1 MSQTKPLAQ
10 PETEGTGIGFGARYA
25 LILVSLLLVVQLLPI
40 VGLLGGNAQS
50 EIAIHFRT
58 THIAWFT
65 LIGALVGTFVLPF
78 VMKLAGLYGK
88 KRLMVI
94 VLALGLIGDLV
105 AALATDYQTLLIG
118 RGIAGLC
125 GPAVALAYAMARDAF
140 PHRLVGPANGILGGG
155 VGLTAL
161 GGPFL
166 SGWLIDSHGFRGA
179 LWFMV
184 IATALTLLLLIFFVP
199 ESPVRE
205 ERTQMD
211 WLGGVLLGGGLT
223 AIVYAVG
230 HGSEWGW
237 TSGEFLVYLG
247 GGLVA
252 LVVFLFVESRAANPL
267 LPLTLLSQRRV
278 WTVLLATAVAAGSVY
293 AVGTVMQLLALMPNI
308 PGLSDGLGW
317 SATKNAMVTAPM
329 SVVIILMAVVTGT
342 LARRIDPRI
351 LLGVGSSL
359 TAVGFGLTSQFH
371 GSVTEIMIT
380 GFVGG
385 IGMGMIVSIVPAMI
399 IASVE
404 PEEQALG
411 NGTQNLLQGVAQVL
425 VTQLAFVVMAQDGQV
440 MKGTQF
446 YADSGFTKGFWLVAG
461 FCAAGALLAALIPKV
476 KPLNEVKVGQAS
488 S

>member
-1 MSQTKPLAQ
+1 MSQTKPLSQ
-10 PETEGTGIGFGARYA
+10 PETEGAGFGARYA
-25 LILVSLLLVVQLLPI
+25 LVLVSLLLTVQLLPI

-50 EIAIHFRT
+50 EVAIHFRT

-78 VMKLAGLYGK
+78 VMKLAGIYGK
-88 KRLMVI
+88 KRVMVI
-94 VLALGLIGDLV
+94 LTALGLIGDLV
-105 AALATDYQTLLIG
+105 AALATDYRTLLIG
-118 RGIAGLC
+118 RGIAGLY
-125 GPAVALAYAMARDAF
+125 GPAVPLAYSMARDVF
-140 PHRLVGPANGILGGG
+140 PRRLVGPASGILGGG
-155 VGLTAL
+155 VGLIAL

-166 SGWLIDSHGFRGA
+166 SGWLIDSYGFRGA

-184 IATALTLLLLIFFVP
+184 VATALSLILLLLFVP

-205 ERTQMD
+205 ERARMD
-211 WLGGVLLGGGLT
+211 WLGGLLLGGGLT
-223 AIVYAVG
+223 AIVYAIG
-230 HGSEWGW
+230 QGSHWGW
-237 TSGEFLVYLG
+237 TSGEFFTYLG

-252 LVVFLFVESRAANPL
+252 LVVFLFVESRAANPV
-267 LPLTLLSQRRV
+267 LPLALLARRRV

-308 PGLSDGLGW
+308 PGISAGLGW
-317 SATKNAMVTAPM
+317 SATKNAVVTAPM
-329 SVVIILMAVVTGT
+329 SVVIIVMAVVTGS

-359 TAVGFGLTSQFH
+359 TAIGFGLTSQFH
-371 GSVTEIMIT
+371 GSVAEIMIT

-385 IGMGMIVSIVPAMI
+385 IGMGMIVSIVPVMI

-411 NGTQNLLQGVAQVL
+411 NGTQNLMQGVAQVI

-440 MKGTQF
+440 LKGTQF
-446 YADSGFTKGFWLVAG
+446 YPDSGFTNGFWLVAG
-461 FCAAGALLAALIPKV
+461 FCAAGALLAILIPKV
-476 KPLNEVKVGQAS
+476 KPLDDVKAGQVLS
-488 S
+488 